1 MKKIVFIFIIVFN
14 FQTLSKASDIFDFDI
29 AKMNIGLS
37 LLHYVSKNEINDKK
51 VFFNAGSKGLKK
63 EYSAILLTD
72 KKIIDKYD
80 ALRIYF
86 ISSDKNYIIQSIAAY
101 KHFPNKFKECELLK
115 EQTSKNIKRK
125 INTNYKFKKLNNIP
139 LKGSSGIRNMVQ
151 FKFEDNSAIKI
162 LCYDYL
168 NNTDR
173 FTLIVEGSHFYEFQK
188 KRAYK

>member
-1 MKKIVFIFIIVFN
+1 
-14 FQTLSKASDIFDFDI
+14 
-29 AKMNIGLS
+29 
-37 LLHYVSKNEINDKK
+37 
-51 VFFNAGSKGLKK
+51 
-63 EYSAILLTD
+63 
-72 KKIIDKYD
+72 
-80 ALRIYF
+80 
-86 ISSDKNYIIQSIAAY
+86 
-101 KHFPNKFKECELLK
+101 
-115 EQTSKNIKRK
+115 QTSKNIKRK